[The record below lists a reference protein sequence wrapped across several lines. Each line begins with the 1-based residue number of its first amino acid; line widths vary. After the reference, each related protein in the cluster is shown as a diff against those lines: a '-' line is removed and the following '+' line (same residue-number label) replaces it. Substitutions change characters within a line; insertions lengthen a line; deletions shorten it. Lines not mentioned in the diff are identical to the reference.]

1 MASYLKK
8 EISEW
13 NTTDLCNWLID
24 NKYPGIS
31 ELCQN
36 NSISGYDLFFINDD
50 ILKNELGL
58 SSFHE
63 RKVTMKLINKL
74 IYEHLKLNI
83 INSNGDNVILTLDNN
98 LDTTLG
104 DLSEYIGGMFNLDP
118 KDILYKDNTKTE
130 VLSPTLKII
139 KLLILYPRL
148 YKTLNV
154 FNMKDYH
161 QVSENDNLESKNN
174 DYNNNLNLNN
184 NSVADGEAEVE
195 GAATENESDFQKSN
209 RNNNN
214 NMNVKMNFDYS
225 LNKPNNN
232 MPNDKEKIVSQK
244 YNINDDNNRIMYNE
258 GGNVNNKKIIYN
270 DDYDI
275 KNKKYKNEQR
285 NYQGI
290 RNEIPR
296 NENFEENEENNW
308 DVGDNNDLKYR
319 IRTNYRDNN
328 MNMNMKGY
336 SSLRNKKNLNFND
349 KPYKENYGN
358 NKSYKNLEN
367 RDNNYYNNDM
377 D

>member
-104 DLSEYIGGMFNLDP
+104 DLSEYIGGMFNLNP

-161 QVSENDNLESKNN
+161 QVSENENLESKNN

-195 GAATENESDFQKSN
+195 GAATENEPDFQKSN
-209 RNNNN
+209 RNNN

-225 LNKPNNN
+225 LNKPINN
-232 MPNDKEKIVSQK
+232 MPNDKEKIVSQN
-244 YNINDDNNRIMYNE
+244 YNINDDNRIMYNE

-290 RNEIPR
+290 RNESPR

-336 SSLRNKKNLNFND
+336 SSFRNKKNMNFND

-367 RDNNYYNNDM
+367 RENNYYNNDL

>member
-118 KDILYKDNTKTE
+118 KDILYKDSTKKE
-130 VLSPTLKII
+130 VLSPTIKIV
-139 KLLILYPRL
+139 KLLILYPKL

-161 QVSENDNLESKNN
+161 QIEENYNENNHNAVSGNTINNNASSENESENQESNRNNMNFNYKLNRPNDINDNNNEVDEINQDNRIIYNLDYDIKNNKNMNYESEQRIYRRERNENFNGDNLDDIDNNNNMNYGMNDKRMNNNYPNYRIKTNYMENNENNKEYSSIRNRKNMN
-174 DYNNNLNLNN
+174 FNNEKPYREDYNNKMFNM
-184 NSVADGEAEVE
+184 E
-195 GAATENESDFQKSN
+195 N

-214 NMNVKMNFDYS
+214 Y
-225 LNKPNNN
+225 
-232 MPNDKEKIVSQK
+232 
-244 YNINDDNNRIMYNE
+244 YNE
-258 GGNVNNKKIIYN
+258 V
-270 DDYDI
+270 
-275 KNKKYKNEQR
+275 
-285 NYQGI
+285 
-290 RNEIPR
+290 
-296 NENFEENEENNW
+296 
-308 DVGDNNDLKYR
+308 
-319 IRTNYRDNN
+319 
-328 MNMNMKGY
+328 
-336 SSLRNKKNLNFND
+336 
-349 KPYKENYGN
+349 
-358 NKSYKNLEN
+358 
-367 RDNNYYNNDM
+367 
-377 D
+377 

>member
-1 MASYLKK
+1 MASYSKK

-161 QVSENDNLESKNN
+161 QVSENENLESKNN

-214 NMNVKMNFDYS
+214 NMNAKMNFDYS

-275 KNKKYKNEQR
+275 RNKKYKNEQR

-290 RNEIPR
+290 RNESPR

-336 SSLRNKKNLNFND
+336 SSLRNKKNMNFNE

>member
-1 MASYLKK
+1 MASYSKK

-50 ILKNELGL
+50 VLKNELGL
-58 SSFHE
+58 TSFHE

-98 LDTTLG
+98 LNTTLG
-104 DLSEYIGGMFNLDP
+104 ELSEYIGGMFNLDP

-174 DYNNNLNLNN
+174 DYNNNLNN

-209 RNNNN
+209 INNNN
-214 NMNVKMNFDYS
+214 NMNVKMNFDYGI
-225 LNKPNNN
+225 NKGNNN
-232 MPNDKEKIVSQK
+232 MPNDKEKINHQK
-244 YNINDDNNRIMYNE
+244 YNVNNDNRIIYNE
-258 GGNVNNKKIIYN
+258 EENINNKKIIYN
-270 DDYDI
+270 DDYNI
-275 KNKKYKNEQR
+275 KNKKYKNEPR
-285 NYQGI
+285 NYQGM
-290 RNEIPR
+290 RDETPR
-296 NENFEENEENNW
+296 NENFDENEDNNLGG
-308 DVGDNNDLKYR
+308 VDNNDLKYR

-328 MNMNMKGY
+328 NNNNMKGH
-336 SSLRNKKNLNFND
+336 SSMRNKKNMNFNE

>member
-161 QVSENDNLESKNN
+161 QVSENENLESKNN

-195 GAATENESDFQKSN
+195 GAATENEPDFQKSN
-209 RNNNN
+209 RNNN

-232 MPNDKEKIVSQK
+232 MPNDKEKIVSQN
-244 YNINDDNNRIMYNE
+244 YNINDDNRIMYNE

-275 KNKKYKNEQR
+275 KNRKYKNEQR

-290 RNEIPR
+290 RNESPR

-336 SSLRNKKNLNFND
+336 SSLRNKKNMNFND

-367 RDNNYYNNDM
+367 RENNYYNNDM

>member
-1 MASYLKK
+1 MASYSKK

-50 ILKNELGL
+50 VLKNELGL
-58 SSFHE
+58 TSFHE

-98 LDTTLG
+98 LNTTLG
-104 DLSEYIGGMFNLDP
+104 ELSEYIGGMFNLDP

-174 DYNNNLNLNN
+174 DYNNNLNN

-209 RNNNN
+209 INNN
-214 NMNVKMNFDYS
+214 NMNVKMNFDYGI
-225 LNKPNNN
+225 NKGNNN
-232 MPNDKEKIVSQK
+232 MPNDKEKINHQK
-244 YNINDDNNRIMYNE
+244 YNVNNDNRIIYNE
-258 GGNVNNKKIIYN
+258 EENVNNKKIIYN
-270 DDYDI
+270 DDYNI
-275 KNKKYKNEQR
+275 KNKKYKNEPR
-285 NYQGI
+285 NYQGM
-290 RNEIPR
+290 RDETPR
-296 NENFEENEENNW
+296 NENFDENEDNNW
-308 DVGDNNDLKYR
+308 GGVDNNDLKYR

-328 MNMNMKGY
+328 NNNMKGY
-336 SSLRNKKNLNFND
+336 SSMRNKKNMNFNE

>member
-161 QVSENDNLESKNN
+161 QVCENENLESKNN

-214 NMNVKMNFDYS
+214 NMNAKMNFDYS

-244 YNINDDNNRIMYNE
+244 YNINDDNRIMYNE

-275 KNKKYKNEQR
+275 KNKNYKNEQR

-290 RNEIPR
+290 RNESPR

-336 SSLRNKKNLNFND
+336 SSLRNKKNMNFNE

-377 D
+377 N